1 MVFLSTCKQVKFVYE
16 AMRRLRPGAP
26 LRCLH
31 GGMKQ
36 LKRMAAFYDFSQA
49 RRAFLCCRA
58 CVLACSGWQCA
69 RKWCRPGVVAC

>member
-16 AMRRLRPGAP
+16 ALRRLRPGAP

-36 LKRMAAFYDFSQA
+36 PKRMAAFYDFSQA
-49 RRAFLCCRA
+49 RR
-58 CVLACSGWQCA
+58 VLAPCMRLC
-69 RKWCRPGVVAC
+69 KDL

>member
-1 MVFLSTCKQVKFVYE
+1 MEAGEQVQSKVRRARAQAKTVVFLSTCKQVKFAYE

-49 RRAFLCCRA
+49 RLKF
-58 CVLACSGWQCA
+58 S
-69 RKWCRPGVVAC
+69 

>member
-1 MVFLSTCKQVKFVYE
+1 VVFLSTCKQVKFVYE
-16 AMRRLRPGAP
+16 ALRRLRPGAP

-49 RRAFLCCRA
+49 RRGPA
-58 CVLACSGWQCA
+58 CAHVLF
-69 RKWCRPGVVAC
+69 